1 MAEIP
6 WVSRG
11 WSADDRHRARCG
23 LGAGDDLRC
32 GRACAGDSLADARGS
47 GGRDAL
53 ESRRD
58 HGRERHAAED
68 LPFNTT
74 ESIEDL
80 TRVFRESLDGNFVRR
95 EGTATDPRLSLAGR
109 AGGFWITLQ
118 LTPPEAGRTVA
129 TWSAA
134 PRFIEGVKRRVVLP
148 PGFPDDAKLL
158 QHVDSYDDDK
168 RSQMAIGRTLAPVD
182 AAVARFLDRMK
193 ELGYTKQP
201 FPSRNWNG
209 SSEYSAVFANG
220 REELVVSMQQE
231 PQGTALVFNRIS
243 ALERLP

>member
-1 MAEIP
+1 MTGIVRVAAWALAMACAAGAHAQAIP
-6 WVSRG
+6 WPTPAIPEDASLSSPGEIMAVNGMPLKIYRYDTASSVEEITRMF
-11 WSADDRHRARCG
+11 RA
-23 LGAGDDLRC
+23 
-32 GRACAGDSLADARGS
+32 
-47 GGRDAL
+47 
-53 ESRRD
+53 
-58 HGRERHAAED
+58 
-68 LPFNTT
+68 
-74 ESIEDL
+74 
-80 TRVFRESLDGNFVRR
+80 SLDSNFVRR
-95 EGTATDPRLSLAGR
+95 DATATDPRLSLAGR
-109 AGGFWITLQ
+109 VGGFWITLQ
-118 LTPPEAGRTVA
+118 LSPPDAGRTVA

-148 PGFPDDAKLL
+148 PGFPDDAQLL

-168 RSQMAIGRTLAPVD
+168 RSQMAIGRTQAPVD

-201 FPSRNWNG
+201 FPPRNWNG

-231 PQGTALVFNRIS
+231 PQGTAVVFNRIS